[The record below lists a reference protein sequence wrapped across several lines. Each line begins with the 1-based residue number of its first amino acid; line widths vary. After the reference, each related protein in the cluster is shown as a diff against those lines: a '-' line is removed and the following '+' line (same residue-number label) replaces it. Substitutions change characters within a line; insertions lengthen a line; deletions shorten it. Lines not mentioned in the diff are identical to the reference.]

1 MAVSA
6 RKNYPYPEDEFDLA
20 ASSGGPEGVH
30 RAEQSTARKVI
41 PWIIVLVVIPAFAFG
56 VVFYLSQNDPDL
68 GDRFFGDDEEPA
80 PTETTDDGE
89 DGDSEEGA
97 DEDGEAEDGD
107 DEDGAD
113 DEADEDG
120 TDDDADEED
129 ESDDEES
136 SEPNYEAGVQML
148 NGTDIPGLASVGAER
163 LEAAGF
169 VNVAPDNY
177 EGGDVRDT
185 SVVKYADPDLKS
197 TAESVASS
205 LGIDDVVEDEEAG
218 MEVMVVLW
226 QSVD

>member
-1 MAVSA
+1 MPVSA

-20 ASSGGPEGVH
+20 ASAGGPEGVH

-68 GDRFFGDDEEPA
+68 GDRFLGDDEEAA
-80 PTETTDDGE
+80 PTETTDEGEEGE
-89 DGDSEEGA
+89 DGENGDEE
-97 DEDGEAEDGD
+97 GEAEDGAA
-107 DEDGAD
+107 EDGAD
-113 DEADEDG
+113 DEAEEDDG
-120 TDDDADEED
+120 ANDDADE
-129 ESDDEES
+129 DDEGDDES

-163 LEAAGF
+163 LQAAGF
-169 VNVAPDNY
+169 SNVAPDNY
-177 EGGDVRDT
+177 QGGDVREA
-185 SVVKYADPDLKS
+185 SVVKYADPDLKA

-218 MEVMVVLW
+218 MDVMVVLW
-226 QSVD
+226 QSID